1 MKRHLNLM
9 SDRSRI
15 RTCTRKRIRQWTLV
29 LMTLCILLV
38 PTWFAIWL
46 PVYQQNQHVAA
57 LETRYEPFRQMS
69 KASKEFKKRIELVQA
84 QEKISLAL
92 AKIDTPVVT
101 LLGLVGKTVAE
112 SQGQVYLE
120 KLEFQQSAAAISD
133 EENDTTTSILVAGR
147 GANKKSVLRLNKNL
161 KTALPF
167 ADIKLRSSKPEF
179 INQKQIEKFLLQC
192 SF

>member
-9 SDRSRI
+9 SNRSRVQ
-15 RTCTRKRIRQWTLV
+15 TCARKRLRQWIVV
-29 LMTLCILLV
+29 LTVLGFLLV

-46 PVYQQNQHVAA
+46 PVHQQGEQVAA
-57 LETRYEPFRQMS
+57 LEARYEPFRQMN

-101 LLGLVGKTVAE
+101 LLGIVGKTVAE
-112 SQGQVYLE
+112 SQRQVYLE
-120 KLEFQQSAAAISD
+120 KIEFQQSALLLSKQESETTRSIS
-133 EENDTTTSILVAGR
+133 VAGR
-147 GANKKSVLRLNKNL
+147 GISKKSVIRLRKNL
-161 KTALPF
+161 KAALPF
-167 ADIKLRSSKPEF
+167 ADVKLRTSKPEF
-179 INQKQIEKFLLQC
+179 INQQQIEKFLLQS

>member
-9 SDRSRI
+9 SNRSRVQ
-15 RTCTRKRIRQWTLV
+15 TCARKRLRQWTVV
-29 LMTLCILLV
+29 LTVLGFLFI

-46 PVYQQNQHVAA
+46 PVHQQGEEVAA
-57 LETRYEPFRQMS
+57 LEARYEPFRQMN

-101 LLGLVGKTVAE
+101 LLGIVGKTVAE

-120 KLEFQQSAAAISD
+120 KLEFQQSASLLSEQESETSRAIS
-133 EENDTTTSILVAGR
+133 VAGR
-147 GANKKSVLRLNKNL
+147 GISKKSVIRLRKNL

-167 ADIKLRSSKPEF
+167 ADVKLRTSKPEF
-179 INQKQIEKFLLQC
+179 INQQQIEKFLLQS